1 MDYISFKP
9 SALKKFKKF
18 KIGTLEQ
25 IEGIELLRALENNMN
40 LGTFEI
46 STNTFSI
53 NTKEDLKKA
62 KEKFDR
68 DQFFKKY
75 FEKIKI

>member
-1 MDYISFKP
+1 
-9 SALKKFKKF
+9 
-18 KIGTLEQ
+18 
-25 IEGIELLRALENNMN
+25 MN

-53 NTKEDLKKA
+53 NTEEDLRKA